1 MNIIDRL
8 ILLVYTLCL
17 AVFSIILMIFPYD
30 RFEFLSLDNMQGYF
44 KYMKGNYAYT
54 IVGLA
59 FLLVS
64 IRFFIY
70 SISGNKKDNRET
82 YLIKHT
88 NYGELKISSL
98 TIEGLVQSVSE
109 KFSGVR
115 NIKTTVNIL
124 EGTITILLRG
134 EVSPEINIPETVIEL
149 QNKVK
154 EHVEKC
160 TGVEVS
166 EVKVEISN
174 VTSPTRVVK

>member
-8 ILLVYTLCL
+8 ILLIYTLCL
-17 AVFSIILMIFPYD
+17 AVFSIALMLFPYEQFD
-30 RFEFLSLDNMQGYF
+30 FLSLDSMQRYLGH
-44 KYMKGNYAYT
+44 MKGNYSYT

-64 IRFFIY
+64 IRFFMY
-70 SISGNKKDNRET
+70 SISGRRKEKRET
-82 YLIKHT
+82 YLVRHT

-98 TIEGLVQSVSE
+98 TIEGLVQSVVD
-109 KFSGVR
+109 KFSGVK
-115 NIKTTVNIL
+115 NIKTTVNIV
-124 EGTITILLRG
+124 EGIITILLKG
-134 EVSPEINIPETVIEL
+134 EVSPEINIPETTIEL

-166 EVKVEISN
+166 EVQVEISN
-174 VTSPTRVVK
+174 VTASTRVVK

>member
-1 MNIIDRL
+1 MNVIDRL

-17 AVFSIILMIFPYD
+17 AVCSFVLMLFPYD
-30 RFEFLSLDNMQGYF
+30 RFKFLSINNIQSYLQ
-44 KYMKGNYAYT
+44 YMKGNYAYT

-70 SISGNKKDNRET
+70 SISGRRKDNRET
-82 YLIKHT
+82 YLVRHT

-98 TIEGLVQSVSE
+98 TIEGLVQSVAE
-109 KFSGVR
+109 KCTGVR
-115 NIKTTVNIL
+115 NIKTTVSIF

-134 EVSPEINIPETVIEL
+134 EVSPEVNIPETAIEL

-160 TGVEVS
+160 TGDRKS
-166 EVKVEISN
+166 
-174 VTSPTRVVK
+174 VV

>member
-8 ILLVYTLCL
+8 ILLIFTLCL
-17 AVFSIILMIFPYD
+17 AVLSIVLMLFPYD
-30 RFEFLSLDNMQGYF
+30 QFDFLSLDSMRGYLEN
-44 KYMKGNYAYT
+44 MKGNYAYT

-70 SISGNKKDNRET
+70 AISGKRKDNREV
-82 YLIKHT
+82 YLVRHT
-88 NYGELKISSL
+88 DFGELKISSL
-98 TIEGLVQSVSE
+98 TIEGLVQSVAD

-115 NIKTTVNIL
+115 NIKTTVNIF
-124 EGTITILLRG
+124 EGIITIVLRG
-134 EVSPEINIPETVIEL
+134 EVSPEINIPETTIEL

-166 EVKVEISN
+166 EVQVEISN